1 LIAVGDPDDSELG
14 AVWRASLTLGA
25 YGQGVRILTL
35 TGAAERSF
43 LHDLAGNRPGLED
56 LDAPSRAGEKWPPT
70 CDSFKRASARRAAL
84 ALPGVRNWGTV
95 TPIFPRVG
103 LQSKAKLDA
112 ELKAGAGTQL
122 LPWTSSVAWR
132 LSVIVA
138 DMNPRSAPRLTLGAP
153 MLLRFRPA
161 LLLYQRPRRGVC
173 APIGGKCTAW
183 YGLSGD
189 DSHGGHL
196 LLPSLG
202 AKQSCG

>member
-1 LIAVGDPDDSELG
+1 
-14 AVWRASLTLGA
+14 
-25 YGQGVRILTL
+25 LTL

-43 LHDLAGNRPGLED
+43 WHDLAGNRPGLED
-56 LDAPSRAGEKWPPT
+56 LDAPGQAGEKWPPT

-95 TPIFPRVG
+95 TPIFPPVG

-112 ELKAGAGTQL
+112 ELKAGCRHSIAAMDVIRG
-122 LPWTSSVAWR
+122 VAV
-132 LSVIVA
+132 SIIVA
-138 DMNPRSAPRLTLGAP
+138 DMNPRSAPRLTFGAP

>member
-1 LIAVGDPDDSELG
+1 LARPRGELRSFQLRQLTARVFSTPRRLDRRWDPDDSELG

-25 YGQGVRILTL
+25 YCQGVRILTL

-43 LHDLAGNRPGLED
+43 WHDLAGNRPGLED
-56 LDAPSRAGEKWPPT
+56 LDAPGRAGEKWPPT

-132 LSVIVA
+132 LSIIVA
-138 DMNPRSAPRLTLGAP
+138 DMNPRSAPRLTFGAP
-153 MLLRFRPA
+153 MLLRFRPRPVA
-161 LLLYQRPRRGVC
+161 LSK
-173 APIGGKCTAW
+173 AA
-183 YGLSGD
+183 
-189 DSHGGHL
+189 
-196 LLPSLG
+196 
-202 AKQSCG
+202 